1 MLALTFQIHHDRIAL
16 DVRRISRVVPWVPLD
31 RPQGSPAWLAGVF
44 VYSQSVVPVIDLHRL
59 LGAGECPPQLSSR
72 IILVPWSRGAEA
84 QGWLGLL
91 AAHVSEIRDVA
102 LTDVAATSTTNAA
115 AGTEPDLGRIVL
127 DQGQVLR
134 ILDLDRLITP
144 SVREHLAGVCAA

>member
-44 VYSQSVVPVIDLHRL
+44 VYSHSVVPVIDLHRL

-72 IILVPWSRGAEA
+72 IILVPWSRGAEG

-91 AAHVSEIRDVA
+91 AARVSEIRDIALPTATAEAPSGVA
-102 LTDVAATSTTNAA
+102 
-115 AGTEPDLGRIVL
+115 EPDLGPIVL
-127 DQGQVLR
+127 DQGAVLR
-134 ILDLDRLITP
+134 VLDLDRLITP
-144 SVREHLAGVCAA
+144 DVREHLAGVCAT